1 MTERAR
7 DAIRLSWG
15 ALLQASLILSTC
27 SMGFAYLK
35 AQTQNNAHQIA
46 EQKIL
51 EEKKWVKNDTEFA
64 KVNAELKSVRE
75 IQIDVRL
82 GLKETQTQYANI
94 LRELEQVNA
103 KLDNGGGSDSEAGME
118 SGLQAG

>member
-1 MTERAR
+1 
-7 DAIRLSWG
+7 
-15 ALLQASLILSTC
+15 
-27 SMGFAYLK
+27 MGFAYLK